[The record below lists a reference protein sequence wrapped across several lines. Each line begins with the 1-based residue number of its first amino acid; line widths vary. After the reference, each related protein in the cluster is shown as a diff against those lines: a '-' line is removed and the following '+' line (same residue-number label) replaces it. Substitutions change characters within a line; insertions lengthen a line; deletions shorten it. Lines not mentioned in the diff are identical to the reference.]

1 MKNATNTRDS
11 LLIEELRKNGVKLV
25 LLTTD
30 STAET
35 ITDLNSLKMFHQY
48 RQPINVTGRT
58 DRQVEDSLKS
68 CLKQLVEKR
77 MNDQNQEANAGDL
90 SASNTI
96 RLAGSIAKVG
106 KKGRNTNTSASSGAK
121 TSKTGSG
128 DQNALVEFFDQDQKN
143 CVFVNGLTLQ
153 FILADETL
161 TKLFLTLCSLCTLVV
176 GSNVTP
182 YQKRDLTAAIRMF
195 SIQGKQGYVVSVVAQ
210 QADKFTSLEADITVG
225 V

>member
-1 MKNATNTRDS
+1 
-11 LLIEELRKNGVKLV
+11 
-25 LLTTD
+25 
-30 STAET
+30 
-35 ITDLNSLKMFHQY
+35 
-48 RQPINVTGRT
+48 
-58 DRQVEDSLKS
+58 
-68 CLKQLVEKR
+68 

-106 KKGRNTNTSASSGAK
+106 KKGRNTNTSASSGA
-121 TSKTGSG
+121 KTGSG

-182 YQKRDLTAAIRMF
+182 Y
-195 SIQGKQGYVVSVVAQ
+195 
-210 QADKFTSLEADITVG
+210 
-225 V
+225 